1 MTFSTSAK
9 PLGYYVGGDQLFEQL
24 QDRYGCYFE
33 SMERHWKLIFR
44 ASLCAYQVMRPIWDD
59 EANSISC
66 TDSCI
71 AGGGGDDYN
80 IWDENPEL
88 ADFINQACD
97 SLGKSDLE
105 GLIEALTAQ
114 LKGGV

>member
-44 ASLCAYQVMRPIWDD
+44 ASLCRL
-59 EANSISC
+59 S
-66 TDSCI
+66 
-71 AGGGGDDYN
+71 GDA
-80 IWDENPEL
+80 PH
-88 ADFINQACD
+88 
-97 SLGKSDLE
+97 LGRR
-105 GLIEALTAQ
+105 G
-114 LKGGV
+114 